1 MEDYEDEEL
10 RLDKE
15 YTESI
20 INETEEQNKQD
31 DYDKKC
37 VFIFS
42 DIQSYLDKEG
52 LTYELF
58 YSLSIDK
65 IKELLSLLTSS

>member
-20 INETEEQNKQD
+20 INETNEQNKQD

-65 IKELLSLLTSS
+65 IKELLSLLTSF